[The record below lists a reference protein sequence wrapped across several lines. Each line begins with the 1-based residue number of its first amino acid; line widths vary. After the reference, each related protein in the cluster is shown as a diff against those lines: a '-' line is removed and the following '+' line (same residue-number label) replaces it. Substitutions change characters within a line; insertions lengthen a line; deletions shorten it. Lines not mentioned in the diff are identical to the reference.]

1 MSKYVDRIIE
11 EIDFNFERHFHD
23 NEDKHDFLSELVK
36 AITDRLENLNDTM
49 KFMNDGECGVCPES
63 ECDCEPESCL

>member
-1 MSKYVDRIIE
+1 MSKYVKRIIE
-11 EIDFNFERHFHD
+11 EVDFNFERHFHD
-23 NEDKHDFLSELVK
+23 NEDKHDFLSELVE

-49 KFMNDGECGVCPES
+49 EFGCGVCPED

>member
-23 NEDKHDFLSELVK
+23 NEDKHDFLSELVE

-49 KFMNDGECGVCPES
+49 KFMNDECGVCPES

>member
-11 EIDFNFERHFHD
+11 EVDFSFERHCHD
-23 NEDKHDFLSELVK
+23 NEDKHDFLSELVE

-49 KFMNDGECGVCPES
+49 EFGCGVCPED

>member
-23 NEDKHDFLSELVK
+23 NEDRHDFLSELVE
-36 AITDRLENLNDTM
+36 AVTDRLENLNDTM
-49 KFMNDGECGVCPES
+49 EFGCGICDEG

>member
-1 MSKYVDRIIE
+1 MSKYVSRIIE
-11 EIDFNFERHFHD
+11 EVDFNFERHFHD
-23 NEDKHDFLSELVK
+23 NEDKHDFLSQLVE

-49 KFMNDGECGVCPES
+49 EFGCGVCSEN

>member
-1 MSKYVDRIIE
+1 
-11 EIDFNFERHFHD
+11 
-23 NEDKHDFLSELVK
+23 SELVE

-49 KFMNDGECGVCPES
+49 EFGCGVCPED